1 MFNLLLYSLLFE
13 ICYRIM
19 VLVLLDM
26 TFEGCKL

>member
-13 ICYRIM
+13 ICSRIM